1 LGVKF
6 SPQSAEFGCAPAKV
20 RRPQHGPSPKEAKV
34 AHHVKQIMTA
44 KVETARPDM
53 TLKEAA
59 ERMRLCDIGMLPVCD
74 GQKII
79 GAITDRDIAIRAT
92 AEGSDPEI
100 TAVSDVMTAS
110 GICFCFEDD
119 DVKDVAALMRDRQV
133 RRIPVV
139 DRKKHLVGIVSLGD
153 IAQHSDER
161 TAGATLEG
169 VSQQAHGATR

>member
-1 LGVKF
+1 
-6 SPQSAEFGCAPAKV
+6 
-20 RRPQHGPSPKEAKV
+20 V
-34 AHHVKQIMTA
+34 ALHVKQIMTA
-44 KVETARPDM
+44 KVETARLDM

-59 ERMRLCDIGMLPVCD
+59 ERMRLHDIGMLPVCD
-74 GQKII
+74 GQKIV

-92 AEGSDPEI
+92 AEGSDPEV
-100 TAVSDVMTAS
+100 TAVSDVMTSS

-119 DVKDVAALMRDRQV
+119 DVKDVAAMMRDRQV

-139 DRKKHLVGIVSLGD
+139 DREKRLVGIVSLGD

-169 VSQQAHGATR
+169 VSQQAHGTER